1 LFLSALYGAWAANF
15 VAFNGKTCR
24 GLATQL
30 FAVADKRKIEA
41 GSLIGHRVMGHT
53 LTLMGEF
60 AQARRHY
67 EKAIALYNPPNINS
81 WQCDLVKTS

>member
-1 LFLSALYGAWAANF
+1 
-15 VAFNGKTCR
+15 
-24 GLATQL
+24 
-30 FAVADKRKIEA
+30 
-41 GSLIGHRVMGHT
+41 MGHT